1 MHDRPTVI
9 GHPSPCD
16 QIAFSGIL
24 SQTSVTNRVTS
35 QEHTGDMN
43 KTMLPMLRLNRWRLK
58 RTARLPILTE
68 RLQTLRPSLALSC
81 QPTLQQWHLCI
92 GTIGERNIGH
102 QEDPINL
109 PSVGVIPTSKAA
121 HLATEL
127 GVPMSEH
134 PFLPA
139 EPTAANLSTDL
150 RDTDFCTICSCR
162 TNHRGPI
169 Q

>member
-16 QIAFSGIL
+16 QMAFSGIL
-24 SQTSVTNRVTS
+24 SLSQTSVTKRVTS

-58 RTARLPILTE
+58 RTARTRQKDCRHWGLPWPYHAS
-68 RLQTLRPSLALSC
+68 RLSNSEQ
-81 QPTLQQWHLCI
+81 
-92 GTIGERNIGH
+92 NIGH

-109 PSVGVIPTSKAA
+109 PNVGVIPTSKAP

-134 PFLPA
+134 PFSPA

-150 RDTDFCTICSCR
+150 RDTDFFTICSCR